1 MIRHGQTR
9 HDISVL
15 RVSSVYT
22 PPVIFIANANKL
34 FDARH
39 KEGQRTTISR
49 FVALTRRAGCT
60 ILLRTF
66 IFETITIADGRR
78 REEGPRRFV
87 IIKRFMGNYNVPVS
101 LWGGG
106 GRLSSQCPDTKP
118 FSTRDI
124 KRTFAVLFIRSAH
137 KRRFTITTRPCP
149 PVSSFLSVCF
159 SLVISFSWTCS
170 MALLLG
176 QNTDRLAAC
185 PDRRVVSTT
194 SAKEPR
200 RLACSPRVRLFLR
213 DLIKTEFNRP
223 LDKLPPQY

>member
-1 MIRHGQTR
+1 MIFLVREHPAYRLGI
-9 HDISVL
+9 HS
-15 RVSSVYT
+15 
-22 PPVIFIANANKL
+22 PVIFIANTNKL

-39 KEGQRTTISR
+39 KEGQRTTIGRS
-49 FVALTRRAGCT
+49 VALTRRACCT

-66 IFETITIADGRR
+66 IFETITTADGRR

-101 LWGGG
+101 LRG

-124 KRTFAVLFIRSAH
+124 KRVFAALFIRSAH
-137 KRRFTITTRPCP
+137 KRRFTISTRPCP

-159 SLVISFSWTCS
+159 SLVISLNWTCS

-176 QNTDRLAAC
+176 ENTDRLAAC

-200 RLACSPRVRLFLR
+200 RLARSPSVRLFLR

-223 LDKLPPQY
+223 LGKKLPP